1 MVLKWLKSAW
11 IKIRK
16 KCNLGKQP
24 YLSQTLISTILNFV
38 QMGMKPLFTD
48 IIHCTIFPF
57 LFPLPSSNATT
68 FLVVKKLKILLG
80 KY

>member
-1 MVLKWLKSAW
+1 MVLKWHKSAW

-48 IIHCTIFPF
+48 ALCF
-57 LFPLPSSNATT
+57 LFYSLIKCNYILSS
-68 FLVVKKLKILLG
+68 KIT
-80 KY
+80 